1 MRWVN
6 RVAAAAIAVAIVVG
20 PPMGAALWIQSRH
33 WRFPTATQAL
43 AWFGHAS
50 NQDLVAAMVGSLA
63 VAMWL
68 LLVVAVVLRARYVM
82 SGLLER
88 LRRTPMPTAAQMA
101 AGSVAGVAALAM
113 PSVAVAHPAQ
123 VVSVSAPSGMD
134 LADAPT
140 SAAPAGIELPGGGW
154 IPYRTAVAVTVLGGA
169 IWLHRRQH
177 YQPANPRFGE
187 HGRDGDLQPLPGTAE
202 AIIAGVGE
210 QPSPDLTV
218 AEVLPRLPA
227 GRLILHGP
235 GAVDAARGLLVT
247 TILAQA
253 LTGPRSAAV
262 VLHPRDL
269 EVLVGTSFA
278 ENMPPGLHTDGSA
291 DGLGALGAGHDQAG
305 PPSLLIR
312 PPRHR
317 PQEDGDSVQ
326 RDLGAATVVLI
337 GDDGHEGTR
346 WHVSAD
352 GSVTGASSVRRLALF
367 DVQAANDL
375 LTLVQR
381 HAGAASF
388 AATRPS
394 RPPEPAA
401 PRRGQLRLL
410 DDCRLLVDG
419 TVLQLSRS
427 AGLQILAYLA
437 VHPNGTASNDL
448 IRAVWP
454 GFDPNRITKRLHTTL
469 TALRQ
474 QLHPVLDDAIVR
486 HDERY
491 QLNRDVV
498 ATDLE
503 QLHQAVA
510 AAATAVTADQR
521 TAAAQAIVDA
531 YRGELAAGFCWPWL
545 QPVREAVRRDVIDAY
560 LQLAA
565 AAPRSAALDLVR
577 AAIAVDPYN
586 EALHDEAVRILTAT
600 GDHEAAHALREALRQ
615 RLLTAGLRPAASPAD
630 STSEQGADLRL

>member
-1 MRWVN
+1 
-6 RVAAAAIAVAIVVG
+6 
-20 PPMGAALWIQSRH
+20 
-33 WRFPTATQAL
+33 
-43 AWFGHAS
+43 
-50 NQDLVAAMVGSLA
+50 
-63 VAMWL
+63 
-68 LLVVAVVLRARYVM
+68 
-82 SGLLER
+82 
-88 LRRTPMPTAAQMA
+88 
-101 AGSVAGVAALAM
+101 
-113 PSVAVAHPAQ
+113 
-123 VVSVSAPSGMD
+123 
-134 LADAPT
+134 
-140 SAAPAGIELPGGGW
+140 
-154 IPYRTAVAVTVLGGA
+154 
-169 IWLHRRQH
+169 
-177 YQPANPRFGE
+177 
-187 HGRDGDLQPLPGTAE
+187 
-202 AIIAGVGE
+202 
-210 QPSPDLTV
+210 
-218 AEVLPRLPA
+218 
-227 GRLILHGP
+227 
-235 GAVDAARGLLVT
+235 
-247 TILAQA
+247 
-253 LTGPRSAAV
+253 
-262 VLHPRDL
+262 
-269 EVLVGTSFA
+269 
-278 ENMPPGLHTDGSA
+278 
-291 DGLGALGAGHDQAG
+291 
-305 PPSLLIR
+305 
-312 PPRHR
+312 
-317 PQEDGDSVQ
+317 VQ
-326 RDLGAATVVLI
+326 RDLGAATVVLV

-346 WHVSAD
+346 WHVAAD
-352 GSVTGASSVRRLALF
+352 GSVTGGGSVRRLALL

-375 LTLVQR
+375 MTLVQR

-388 AATRPS
+388 AVTRPS
-394 RPPEPAA
+394 RRPEPAA

-410 DDCRLLVDG
+410 DGCRLLVDG

-474 QLHPVLDDAIVR
+474 QLHPALDDAIVR
-486 HDERY
+486 HDQRY

-531 YRGELAAGFCWPWL
+531 YRGELAAGFSWPWL